1 MSFHEMQA
9 KSVCRAAKLLML
21 PRHLFGCG
29 NPIIAHQSRTKGD
42 AMEKAG
48 MGTRAKIHYTVK
60 LQNGKAVGSSKGGQP
75 LSFTIGRGKVFK
87 KLEQGIIGMKVG
99 DVRTIDIAA
108 EDAYGVRDESRVMRI
123 DRSKIDSNIELQIG
137 RIFQYRSET
146 QETVNLL
153 IRDLDDDT
161 VTVDANHPLAGEAL
175 TYTVHL
181 VAVE

>member
-1 MSFHEMQA
+1 MEEA
-9 KSVCRAAKLLML
+9 K
-21 PRHLFGCG
+21 FG
-29 NPIIAHQSRTKGD
+29 R
-42 AMEKAG
+42 
-48 MGTRAKIHYTVK
+48 RAKIHYTVK
-60 LQNGKAVGSSKGGQP
+60 LQNGKSVGSSRGGQP

-108 EDAYGVRDESRVMRI
+108 EDAYGIRDESRVMQI
-123 DRSKIDSNIELQIG
+123 DRSKIDSNIELQKG
-137 RIFQYRSET
+137 RVVQYRSET

-153 IRDLDDDT
+153 VRDLNDES

>member
-1 MSFHEMQA
+1 
-9 KSVCRAAKLLML
+9 
-21 PRHLFGCG
+21 
-29 NPIIAHQSRTKGD
+29 
-42 AMEKAG
+42 MEEAR
-48 MGTRAKIHYTVK
+48 MGARAKIHYTVK
-60 LQNGKAVGSSKGGQP
+60 LQNGKAIGSSKGGQP

-87 KLEQGIIGMKVG
+87 KLERGIIGMRVG

-123 DRSKIDSNIELQIG
+123 DRSKVDSNIELRKGQVV
-137 RIFQYRSET
+137 QYRSET

-153 IRDLDDDT
+153 IRDLDDVA

-181 VAVE
+181 VSLE

>member
-1 MSFHEMQA
+1 MEEA
-9 KSVCRAAKLLML
+9 T
-21 PRHLFGCG
+21 FG
-29 NPIIAHQSRTKGD
+29 R
-42 AMEKAG
+42 
-48 MGTRAKIHYTVK
+48 RAKIHYTVK
-60 LQNGKAVGSSKGGQP
+60 LKNGKSVGSSKGGQP

-108 EDAYGVRDESRVMRI
+108 EDAYGVRDESRVIRI
-123 DRSKIDSNIELQIG
+123 DRSKIDSNMELQIG
-137 RIFQYRSET
+137 RVVQYRSET

-153 IRDLDDDT
+153 IRDLDDDS
-161 VTVDANHPLAGEAL
+161 VTVDANHPLAGETL